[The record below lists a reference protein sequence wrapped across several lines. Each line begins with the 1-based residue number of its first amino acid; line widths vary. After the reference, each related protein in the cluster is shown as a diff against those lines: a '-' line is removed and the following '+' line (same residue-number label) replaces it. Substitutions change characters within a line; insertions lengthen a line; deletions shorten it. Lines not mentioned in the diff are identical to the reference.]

1 MELKGIISIS
11 GKSGLFKVIG
21 QGKNNV
27 IVQSLEDGK
36 KFPAFSSNKISSLE
50 DITIYCSDEDTPL
63 IDVYGKMYA
72 HLKGASAIDHK
83 GDVAEM
89 RKVVAAFLPN
99 YDAERVG
106 NGDIKKLFQWYNI
119 LHKADLLK
127 PSEEKV
133 ETENPSEKEGEA
145 KVAKAKPAAKKK
157 VVASST
163 TTNKTTKAAPVK
175 KVNAPRKTV

>member
-36 KFPAFSSNKISSLE
+36 KFPAFASNKISSLE
-50 DITIYCSDEDTPL
+50 DITIYCTDEDTPL
-63 IDVYGKMYA
+63 IEVYDKMFA
-72 HLKGASAIDHK
+72 LLKGEAAIDHK

-89 RKVVAAFLPN
+89 RKVVASFLPN

-127 PSEEKV
+127 P
-133 ETENPSEKEGEA
+133 TEKEETKEEVKDGEA
-145 KVAKAKPAAKKK
+145 KVAKPKAAPKKK
-157 VVASST
+157 VVD
-163 TTNKTTKAAPVK
+163 TNAGNKQAKAAPVK
-175 KVNAPRKTV
+175 KINAPRKTV

>member
-36 KFPAFSSNKISSLE
+36 KFPAFASNKISSLE
-50 DITIYCSDEDTPL
+50 DITIYCTDEDTPL
-63 IDVYGKMYA
+63 TEVYTKMFA
-72 HLKGASAIDHK
+72 HLKGGLALDHK
-83 GDVAEM
+83 GEIADM
-89 RKVVAAFLPN
+89 RKVVADFLPN
-99 YDAERVG
+99 YDADRVG
-106 NGDIKKLFQWYNI
+106 NGDIKKLFQWYNL

-127 PSEEKV
+127 ATETKEEK
-133 ETENPSEKEGEA
+133 ESTEVKEGEP

-157 VVASST
+157 VVD
-163 TTNKTTKAAPVK
+163 TNAGNKQAKAAPVK